1 MSEPTLYI
9 LCGLPFAGKTTLA
22 KELVKHFGFVH
33 IDIDQINTKFGVGL
47 RGASIAPEEWEIT
60 YTEAYKQLGDTLD
73 SGQSVLFE
81 GASFTKVLRDQLR
94 AIADE
99 RIVLSWVIYVDI
111 SESEARQRLHNN
123 RVTQQRYD
131 VRDDNFALVVS
142 YFEPPTKEEQVIYYR
157 QSKPLDE
164 WIRHNFNRRNL

>member
-1 MSEPTLYI
+1 VSEPRLYI
-9 LCGLPFAGKTTLA
+9 LCGLPFAGKTTLV

-33 IDIDQINTKFGVGL
+33 IDIDHINTNFGVGL
-47 RGASIAPEEWEIT
+47 RGASISPEEWEIT

-73 SGQSVLFE
+73 AGQSVLFE

-99 RIVLSWVIYVDI
+99 RSVFSWVIYVDI
-111 SESEARQRLHNN
+111 SESEARQRLHYN

-131 VRDDNFALVVS
+131 VRDDNFDLVTTFFEVPTGEELVLS
-142 YFEPPTKEEQVIYYR
+142 YN
-157 QSKPLDE
+157 QSQPLED
-164 WIRHNFNRRNL
+164 WIQHSFC

>member
-33 IDIDQINTKFGVGL
+33 IDIDQINTNFCVGL
-47 RGASIAPEEWEIT
+47 RGASISQEEWEIT

-81 GASFTKVLRDQLR
+81 GTSFTKVLRDQLR

-99 RIVLSWVIYVDI
+99 RSVLSWVIYVDI
-111 SESEARQRLHNN
+111 SESEARQRLHYN

-131 VRDDNFALVVS
+131 VRDDNFAFVTT
-142 YFEPPTKEEQVIYYR
+142 YFEPPTVEERVIHYD
-157 QSKPLDE
+157 QSQPLDV
-164 WIRHNFNRRNL
+164 WIHQNFS